1 MTKSNKL
8 RMSIEVRQCHS
19 VMDVSGWYL
28 IGAMEVMQ
36 AELSICSLAAQLS
49 SFRKIIEI
57 VAQRFTLYGS

>member
-1 MTKSNKL
+1 MNDQKQQVANEH
-8 RMSIEVRQCHS
+8 RGS

-57 VAQRFTLYGS
+57 VAQRFTLYAS